1 MTEYIKKNLVKLN
14 KISNFEA
21 YFHSWRENDFLGWD
35 EFPLTHEKDS
45 NPKFN
50 PYLFQ
55 PSQTNKTD
63 QKSASS
69 SIWHASTQVSIT
81 LNPSSDSRK

>member
-35 EFPLTHEKDS
+35 ELPLTHEKDS

-50 PYLFQ
+50 PYLSQ

-69 SIWHASTQVSIT
+69 SMACFDLGVNYIKSVF
-81 LNPSSDSRK
+81 